1 MENIIVNYWAVLV
14 ATFAAMVIGWIWY
27 TPGVFGNAWMKVAN
41 VDREKMQKGHTP
53 MLLMVV
59 VAFITAYVMA
69 HFVAIIGANTIGDA
83 IQLGFWVW
91 LGFVGTS
98 AMNSVIFEQK
108 PMKWY
113 YITAGYQLVS
123 LCAMATILAIW

>member
-69 HFVAIIGANTIGDA
+69 HFVAII
-83 IQLGFWVW
+83 
-91 LGFVGTS
+91 
-98 AMNSVIFEQK
+98 
-108 PMKWY
+108 
-113 YITAGYQLVS
+113 
-123 LCAMATILAIW
+123 